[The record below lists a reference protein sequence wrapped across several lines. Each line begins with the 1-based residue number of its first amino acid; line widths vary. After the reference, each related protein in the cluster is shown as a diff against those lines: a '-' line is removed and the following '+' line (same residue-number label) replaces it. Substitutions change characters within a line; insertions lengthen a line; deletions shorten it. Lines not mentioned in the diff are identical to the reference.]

1 MADTQA
7 NNSSKSESV
16 AGSARLDRARYRPI
30 RIIGLLL
37 ILQAVGLIGL
47 VVYEFAL
54 VDWQHIRPGMPSR
67 HVIEATASILFV
79 VPAALAF
86 VAALS
91 FLILSRR
98 GWLLAAIS
106 QGLGLGICLW
116 LFSELKPGYVYPV
129 MIYCALMVFYLN
141 SRDVRSVFHSRGI
154 LARHGLG
161 GQR

>member
-1 MADTQA
+1 MADKSA
-7 NNSSKSESV
+7 NNSKPETI

-30 RIIGLLL
+30 RMIGLLL
-37 ILQAVGLIGL
+37 MLQAVGLIGL
-47 VVYEFAL
+47 VVHEFAL
-54 VDWQHIRPGMPSR
+54 VDWQHVGPGMPSR
-67 HVIEATASILFV
+67 HVIEAAASLLFV
-79 VPAALAF
+79 VPAALAL

-141 SRDVRSVFHSRGI
+141 SRDVRSVFHSRSA
-154 LARHGLG
+154 LARREPGS
-161 GQR
+161 QQ